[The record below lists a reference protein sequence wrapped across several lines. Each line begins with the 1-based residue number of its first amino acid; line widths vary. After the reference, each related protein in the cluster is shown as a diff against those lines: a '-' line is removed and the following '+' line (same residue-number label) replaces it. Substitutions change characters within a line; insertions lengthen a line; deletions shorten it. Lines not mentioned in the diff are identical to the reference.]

1 LKSAVRKNATTQVRR
16 LEPKARAVR
25 AVRSAQRAAP
35 AAAPAGVL
43 TLARVVAVERGEG
56 SAPPSVTVRLGPA
69 DGGTGRTVDAAV
81 DGAVDVEVL
90 ETARDRGEI
99 ILVVDGVRPTVVGAL
114 RTRATPGVDAV
125 DHVAIRARTFEIDAE
140 RAELRAAKVHITAD
154 EEISLRASSAS
165 IVVRAAGE
173 IESFAERIVARAE
186 GVHKLIGRMLRLN

>member
-1 LKSAVRKNATTQVRR
+1 LKSAARKNPTTQVRR
-16 LEPKARAVR
+16 LDPKARAVR
-25 AVRSAQRAAP
+25 AVRAAPPAAP
-35 AAAPAGVL
+35 AAAPSGAL
-43 TLARVVAVERGEG
+43 ALARVVAVVRGEG
-56 SAPPSVTVRLGPA
+56 GAPPTVTLRLGSA
-69 DGGTGRTVDAAV
+69 TAARTVDAAV

-90 ETARDRGEI
+90 ETARERGEI

-125 DHVAIRARTFEIDAE
+125 DHVAIRARTFEVDAE
-140 RAELRAAKVHITAD
+140 RADLRAAKVTIAAD
-154 EEISLRASSAS
+154 EEIALRARSAS